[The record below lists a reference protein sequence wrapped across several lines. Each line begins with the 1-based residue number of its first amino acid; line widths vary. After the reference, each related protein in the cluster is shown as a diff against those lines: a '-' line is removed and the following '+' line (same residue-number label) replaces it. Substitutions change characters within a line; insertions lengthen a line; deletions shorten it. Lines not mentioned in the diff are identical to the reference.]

1 MALDLGI
8 SLKVETSSLEDAM
21 KKVNALGDAVNKV
34 SKEIGSSSTRTS
46 KSTQESNKAIER
58 SSDAVEKS
66 TKKVTSVLE
75 RQRLI
80 AQFLAGDFTKGEA
93 SILATGKAAGLT
105 NKQMKELEGTLK
117 QIFKLSGKNPFDDSV
132 DPLRRLTAESEK
144 LVNKMK
150 VLRGETSLTAKQL
163 EELTIRQAR
172 VEATARATG
181 LRGAALQSTINKAT
195 RDYISL
201 SEKVNS
207 QQSQYNIELEKTK
220 QKRKDEESIFRGI
233 STGISG
239 AIKQQEKLKKLVEE
253 TELKS
258 RLMQQGLSTTTANMV
273 ARAVRGGA
281 SETGSEVS
289 SLIASRKAI
298 ESVNEAKKKLNE
310 TSSATYQ
317 AIVEGNKKAKFHID
331 GLQAAVRAVIPGFG
345 ALSAVAIG
353 STVIAGAIRMAD
365 AYTSLQSRIKLTGI
379 TSEQLQVVNEKLLGI
394 SNESRTSLAENT
406 QLYVKLANALKNFGG
421 TSVDALNVT
430 SAFSKALVIG
440 GANTREASAATL
452 QFAQALGSGKLAGD
466 EFRSIA
472 EASPRVLKAIADGSG
487 IASDKLKKMASEGM
501 LTTSVVA
508 KALVSQLAVLE
519 AEMLTLTPTIGQAF
533 QVLTNNTTS
542 LIGKLNEATGF
553 TKGVA
558 DGILGIANSIPTAD
572 SVIKNI
578 TDSVRGFGKVLQD
591 NKDLIAGFIGSVIT
605 IATPFAIMKAATI
618 GSTLAFAGLSAT
630 LKITTAVMAG
640 YRGVMLA
647 VALAGGGL
655 TGVIRLLNAAMMLLA
670 KNPIGLALTA
680 LGTGLAY
687 AFSDQI
693 SSMIQKVT
701 DKLTGFNSE
710 VEKSEGVGSRLLS
723 GNELQKKLQ
732 EIQAENIK
740 TKKLLGVDLTTEEKS
755 FEKKSETKGYTDI
768 RDYVKEQINLLKQR
782 KDLSEEQFQSE
793 ARNVVAFAEQLKLK
807 QDLAKV
813 SATESKEDKK
823 GIFNLANINKLY
835 ETEIQQSNKLFDFR
849 RDLIDK
855 NLQYDLVTASVA
867 EIQKQRLAEE
877 TYKRER
883 ELLEKQRQEVKSL
896 SPNAKLDSE
905 QYNTQK
911 EAIET
916 QKKVLDEKIKTLDI
930 DRQRTIEIAKVVSL
944 GESEKKALEA
954 RRDIAKIEADI
965 REDISRKQ
973 QEFNNRFT
981 DPALLAAEQARL
993 QAADK
998 YTQKIVEGEQE
1009 LLKLQNSLNLV
1020 VNDEELLNRYSNDRA
1035 DIIAR
1040 INELLKSQKDL
1051 SDAAAN
1057 STKNQVEQTKS
1068 LEEGF
1073 ERAFASFKNESSDL
1087 SKISEDFTKGFFKEF
1102 DDAFIKIFESGKIQF
1117 GKLFKFIR
1125 EELKRLFIKEAFL
1138 NPIKTAIGGVF
1149 SIIGKEIISGVI
1161 LAAKYISSSV
1171 ASGVG
1176 SVASFDLGGT
1186 ISDAAL
1192 SAAKG
1197 SATLTKALSKSIE
1210 FISSANASLA
1220 TSGQAMGKSLSL
1232 MVDDFANYLTTT
1244 SSKSLQALGMQIQN
1258 AQTGSTG
1265 VGGAGSIAGAVGGF
1279 AGAYV
1284 GGRLANKVS
1293 GGYEMGG
1300 FGGKLNAMIPSVGAA
1315 IGASIGAALGSV
1327 VPVIGTK
1334 IGAAIGGFLG
1344 GAAGGIA
1351 AGIQR
1356 QVLGKKVSV
1365 TQGLQGTISSGGF
1378 EGEAFTET
1386 VTKRRFRSTKVQTSF
1401 SKLQADYENVI
1412 DSAIK
1417 GTFEGSKRLIDLLGS
1432 GNKSAVDS
1440 YTESGRFF
1448 IRNTEE
1454 LQSTVIRLSNSI
1466 LERAVPALKSF
1477 QKDGE
1482 NLSQTAERVVSSIRS
1497 INAVVDLLGTQS
1509 KFTFDTFKDQ
1519 GESLLNSLQN
1529 ENFSRALEF
1538 YIQNFA
1544 DKADVLQ
1551 AKTKVFNSTVQ
1562 QLGISFSKLN
1572 SDTTAEQFKNL
1583 VKNLNLT
1590 QEADQQ
1596 LLNTLLMLAPN
1607 LKEIIDLRSEEQAAI
1622 DKGVGTVQ
1630 KLIDSITG
1638 VGDPLL
1644 EASKNITKLKISLY
1658 NTKDVDARLN
1668 LETQLAEQIANR
1680 YQMEFEMLDTLKNN
1694 ISELNSEIKNQR
1706 SSVAADISKILGTP
1720 LQKNAAQI
1728 SEEVLSASSN
1738 INLPGLDAIK
1748 KANDKVS
1755 EFESKLTEVGKA
1767 KLQLPSTESIFSN
1780 LVSDAKKVI
1789 SELDIGYKSVGVL
1802 ALKST
1807 QQRTIPEVN
1816 AALDRLGSGV
1826 GEAIKFNESTNRI
1839 INEKASLGARG
1850 SDLGTRFNAAKALEN
1865 AVSSFGGELLKRKDI
1880 IESVG
1885 NLKIQQAEQ
1894 KVSALKGVIST
1905 EPSVIKSLE
1914 NAQKE
1919 QATAKKSFADAIQ
1932 QFVVDAGKA
1941 VTKLSK
1947 LREETVSY
1955 FEAQQALANLYKSTA
1970 SSIRST
1976 VANAR
1981 FQNLSQT
1988 ESFVQL
1994 QSQFGSAVTLS
2005 KTLTGN
2011 ALIEQAGK
2019 IEGLI
2024 DPILKLALELS
2035 PSSSSFA
2042 LLESAILSQAESVAS
2057 RLESISPK
2065 NFQQESVALLLQI
2078 DTQLALIE
2086 GNTSSAEKLV
2096 VDAINASKD
2105 STLKGLKGVISA
2117 IKGEPVQAFASGA
2130 SFTNGVVTRP
2140 TFFNSSVMGEAG
2152 SEAIM
2157 PLTNVNGSLGVRAI
2171 SGNNSELVKELK
2183 ELRNEVRQLRS
2194 EQRTGM
2200 GAIASNTM
2208 KTANL
2213 LDDVTTGSE
2222 RFVTVVEAM

>member
-34 SKEIGSSSTRTS
+34 SKEISSSSTRTS

-66 TKKVTSVLE
+66 TKKITSVLE

-163 EELTIRQAR
+163 EELNIRQAR
-172 VEATARATG
+172 IEATARANG

-195 RDYISL
+195 REYISL

-220 QKRKDEESIFRGI
+220 QKRKDEESVFRGI

-487 IASDKLKKMASEGM
+487 IAADKLKKMSSEGM
-501 LTTSVVA
+501 LTTSLVA

-519 AEMLTLTPTIGQAF
+519 AEMLTLAPTIGQAF

-578 TDSVRGFGKVLQD
+578 TDSVRGFGKILQD
-591 NKDLIAGFIGSVIT
+591 NKDLVGGFVGSIIT
-605 IATPFAIMKAATI
+605 VAAPFAIMKAATI

-655 TGVIRLLNAAMMLLA
+655 TGVIKLLNAAMMLLV

-680 LGTGLAY
+680 IGTGLAY

-740 TKKLLGVDLTTEEKS
+740 TKKLLGVDLSKEEKS
-755 FEKKSETKGYTDI
+755 SEKKSEIQGYTDI
-768 RDYVKEQINLLKQR
+768 REFVKEQMNLLSKR
-782 KDLSEEQFQSE
+782 KDLSQEQYETE
-793 ARNVVAFAEQLKLK
+793 ARSIVALAEQLKLK
-807 QDLAKV
+807 QELAKV
-813 SATESKEDKK
+813 SLTESKEDKK
-823 GIFNLANINKLY
+823 GIFNLANINRLY

-855 NLQYDLVTASVA
+855 NLQYDLVTAGVA

-877 TYKRER
+877 TYKREK

-896 SPNAKLDSE
+896 SPNAKLGSE
-905 QYNTQK
+905 QYDTQK

-930 DRQRTIEIAKVVSL
+930 DRQRTVEIAKVVSL

-973 QEFNNRFT
+973 QEFNARFS
-981 DPALLAAEQARL
+981 DPAVLAGEQARL

-998 YTQKIVEGEQE
+998 YTQKIADAQSE
-1009 LLKLQNSLNLV
+1009 LQRVNKAVLSVL
-1020 VNDEELLNRYSNDRA
+1020 NDEELLNQVSNDRA
-1035 DIIAR
+1035 AIQAR
-1040 INELLKSQKDL
+1040 INELLLEQSVNSEKVRKSEEDRV
-1051 SDAAAN
+1051 
-1057 STKNQVEQTKS
+1057 NQSRS
-1068 LEEGF
+1068 LEDGF
-1073 ERAFASFKNESSDL
+1073 KSAFKTYRDESNDL
-1087 SKISEDFTKGFFKEF
+1087 SKISRDFTQGFFREF
-1102 DDAFIKIFESGKIQF
+1102 DTAFINIFKSGKLQF
-1117 GKLFKFIR
+1117 GNLFRFIR
-1125 EELKRLFIKEAFL
+1125 EEIKKLLIQKTFL
-1138 NPIKTAIGGVF
+1138 EPIKIALEGVF
-1149 SIIGKEIISGVI
+1149 SQLGKFLLSGITSLGTSLISTVGAGVAAAMKFNIADSIGN
-1161 LAAKYISSSV
+1161 
-1171 ASGVG
+1171 
-1176 SVASFDLGGT
+1176 
-1186 ISDAAL
+1186 AAL
-1192 SAAKG
+1192 SATASSPMLNTGVSQTIKFIN
-1197 SATLTKALSKSIE
+1197 KANTS
-1210 FISSANASLA
+1210 ISSSFE
-1220 TSGQAMGKSLSL
+1220 GVGKSLSL
-1232 MVDDFANYLTTT
+1232 MVDDFASYLTTT
-1244 SSKSLQALGMQIQN
+1244 NSQVLQNIGIQIQN
-1258 AQTGSTG
+1258 AQTGANS
-1265 VGGAGSIAGAVGGF
+1265 VGGAGSVGGVVGGF
-1279 AGAYV
+1279 AGAY
-1284 GGRLANKVS
+1284 
-1293 GGYEMGG
+1293 
-1300 FGGKLNAMIPSVGAA
+1300 FGGKVGNKLSGGRTIGGLGGTVNSLLPTIGAA
-1315 IGASIGAALGSV
+1315 VGQAVGAALGSV
-1327 VPVIGTK
+1327 IPVIGTT
-1334 IGAAIGGFLG
+1334 IGSAVGGFLG
-1344 GAAGGIA
+1344 GIAGGIA
-1351 AGIQR
+1351 SGIQR
-1356 QVLGKKVSV
+1356 QIFGKKV
-1365 TQGLQGTISSGGF
+1365 TQTSGIEGTISSEGF
-1378 EGEAFTET
+1378 SGKSFLET
-1386 VTKRRFRSTKVQTSF
+1386 VTKRRLRSTKVNTQYSD
-1401 SKLQADYENVI
+1401 LERDYENTLDDTI
-1412 DSAIK
+1412 ALTFQGSREILKILGAGSESAI
-1417 GTFEGSKRLIDLLGS
+1417 
-1432 GNKSAVDS
+1432 NS
-1440 YTESGRFF
+1440 YRESGRYF
-1448 IRNTEE
+1448 IRSTEE
-1454 LQSTVIRLSNSI
+1454 LKSTLLRLSNT
-1466 LERAVPALKSF
+1466 LLDRALPSLKQF
-1477 QKDGE
+1477 QRE
-1482 NLSQTAERVVSSIRS
+1482 
-1497 INAVVDLLGTQS
+1497 
-1509 KFTFDTFKDQ
+1509 
-1519 GESLLNSLQN
+1519 GESLAQTAMRVANTIQGLNNLTQLLGNASKFAYSTFGAGEDLAKSLQN
-1529 ENFSRALEF
+1529 EDFQKALEF
-1538 YIQNFA
+1538 YVQNFA
-1544 DKADVLQ
+1544 DKADVFK
-1551 AKTKVFNSTVQ
+1551 AKAEAFNFQVQ
-1562 QLGISFSKLN
+1562 QLGFSLQDISSTSTKEDFTAIVKGLDLTTKSGQELLGKLL
-1572 SDTTAEQFKNL
+1572 SLSPA
-1583 VKNLNLT
+1583 
-1590 QEADQQ
+1590 
-1596 LLNTLLMLAPN
+1596 
-1607 LKEIIDLRSEEQAAI
+1607 LKELTDLRLNEQAAI
-1622 DKGVGTVQ
+1622 QKSVSTVQ
-1630 KLIDSITG
+1630 KLIDSVQG
-1638 VGDPLL
+1638 VNDPLF
-1644 EASKNITKLKISLY
+1644 EASKSITELKIALFS
-1658 NTKDVDARLN
+1658 TQDVDTRLN
-1668 LETQLAEQIANR
+1668 LETQLAEQISSR
-1680 YQMEFEMLDTLKNN
+1680 YQLEFEMLDTLKNN
-1694 ISELNSEIKNQR
+1694 ISELTSDIKNQR

-1738 INLPGLDAIK
+1738 VNLPGLDAIR
-1748 KANDKVS
+1748 KANDKVAD
-1755 EFESKLTEVGKA
+1755 FEARLVEVGKA
-1767 KLQLPSTESIFSN
+1767 KVQLPSAENIFSN
-1780 LVSDAKKVI
+1780 LVSDAKRVI
-1789 SELDIGYKSVGVL
+1789 SEIDVGFKSVGVL
-1802 ALKST
+1802 ALTGT

-1826 GEAIKFNESTNRI
+1826 GEAIRFNESTNRI

-1850 SDLGTRFNAAKALEN
+1850 FDLGSRFNAARAFED
-1865 AVSSFGGELLKRKDI
+1865 AVSSFGGELLKRRDI
-1880 IESVG
+1880 IQSVG
-1885 NLKIQQAEQ
+1885 NLRIKQAEE
-1894 KVSALKGVIST
+1894 KVSALRGVVST
-1905 EPSVIKSLE
+1905 EPSVVKSLE
-1914 NAQKE
+1914 DAQKE
-1919 QATAKKSFADAIQ
+1919 QAAAKKSFADAIQ

-1976 VANAR
+1976 IAGAR
-1981 FQNLSQT
+1981 FQSTPQAENLAR
-1988 ESFVQL
+1988 L
-1994 QSQFGSAVTLS
+1994 QSQFGSAVALS

-2035 PSSSSFA
+2035 PSSVSFS
-2042 LLESAILSQAESVAS
+2042 LLEAAILSQAETVAS
-2057 RLESISPK
+2057 RLDSIAPRD
-2065 NFQQESVALLLQI
+2065 FQQESVALLLQI

-2105 STLKGLKGVISA
+2105 STLNGLRGVISA
-2117 IKGEPVQAFASGA
+2117 IRGEPVQAFASGA